1 VRNLVETRRLF
12 SGFCGYSATMPRII
26 STNLLLLDLNLP
38 DADGLQLAKQLNQQL
53 GAPKI
58 LMMTSRS
65 EVEDRWSGF
74 KYM

>member
-1 VRNLVETRRLF
+1 
-12 SGFCGYSATMPRII
+12 MPRII